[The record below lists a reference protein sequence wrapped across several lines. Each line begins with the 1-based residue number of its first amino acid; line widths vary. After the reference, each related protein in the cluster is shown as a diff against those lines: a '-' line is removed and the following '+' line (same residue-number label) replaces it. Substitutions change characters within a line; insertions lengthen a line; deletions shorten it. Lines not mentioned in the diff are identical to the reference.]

1 MSIDRNTALCLHVSE
16 EHNAGFWVKS
26 LLYYQIKLSD
36 FLSQHGNSHN
46 WARSTTPANHTVGNR
61 FLPTPAFWCATA
73 GGSRGCKFY
82 KTTKI
87 IKFHLPAL
95 LMHVLFSLHVLLHW
109 NRHGVKDYRGEEKT
123 NLWPAL
129 DELRLPFWWHIS
141 FCSTAGTGV
150 IFVSG
155 SISFSTWLRGHLGSG
170 LLFSLLLFFKFC
182 QLFTK

>member
-1 MSIDRNTALCLHVSE
+1 MYLKNTMQDSE
-16 EHNAGFWVKS
+16 LSHCCIIRSNFQISWVNME
-26 LLYYQIKLSD
+26 IV
-36 FLSQHGNSHN
+36 
-46 WARSTTPANHTVGNR
+46 TTGPDPQLQPITQLGKNR
-61 FLPTPAFWCATA
+61 FSPTPAFWCATA

-95 LMHVLFSLHVLLHW
+95 LMHVLFSLHMLLHW

-150 IFVSG
+150 ILVSG